1 MLEPSHNYLR
11 KILWAPSKGDRVSP
25 IATLLNG
32 FVVFSIIAVA
42 LLFLLRQSSLTWDWQ
57 SISKY
62 HRLFLDGWKATLL
75 ISLASLLVSSMG
87 GLALALAQTSAFLPL
102 RFLSKTYVEI
112 IRGTPLLAQIYIF
125 FYIIAEAA
133 RLENRYVAG
142 TLALSLFSA
151 AYIAEIIRGG
161 IESIGQSQLD
171 SAKAIGL
178 TKTQTYRHVI
188 FPQAL
193 RSILPPLAGQFV
205 SLIKDSSLLSIIGLN
220 ELTQNA
226 KNVASYTFS
235 NFESYL
241 LLAVG
246 YLLLTLPIS
255 LWTRWMEKRVRY
267 ET

>member
-1 MLEPSHNYLR
+1 MPSPSRGLR
-11 KILWAPSKGDRVSP
+11 RWFFLDRPTVPLSP
-25 IATLLNG
+25 PQAWINGLLL
-32 FVVFSIIAVA
+32 A
-42 LLFLLRQSSLTWDWQ
+42 LLALGTLRFLLENSSLTWDWNALAP
-57 SISKY
+57 Y
-62 HRLFLDGWKATLL
+62 WRLFLEGWQTSIL
-75 ISLASLLVSSMG
+75 ISIAALGLSTAFGLL
-87 GLALALAQTSAFLPL
+87 LALSRRSNFIPL
-102 RFLSKTYVEI
+102 RLFSQTYVEL
-112 IRGTPLLAQIYIF
+112 IRGTPLLAQIYVF

-133 RLENRYVAG
+133 HLENRYIAG
-142 TLALSLFSA
+142 TLILSLFASA
-151 AYIAEIIRGG
+151 YLAEILRGG
-161 IESIGQSQLD
+161 IESVGQSQLE

-178 TKTQTYRHVI
+178 TPSQTYRYVI

-193 RSILPPLAGQFV
+193 RAVLPPMAGQFV

-241 LLAVG
+241 LLALG

-255 LWTRWMEKRVRY
+255 LWTRSLEKRLRY